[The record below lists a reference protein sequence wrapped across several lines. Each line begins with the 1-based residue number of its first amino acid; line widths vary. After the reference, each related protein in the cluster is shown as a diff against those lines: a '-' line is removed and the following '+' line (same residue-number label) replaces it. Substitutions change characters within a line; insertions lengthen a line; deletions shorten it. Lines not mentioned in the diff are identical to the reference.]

1 MTARLLRFPTVRRAP
16 LDPGADPLS
25 SLAEAAGRGDPGATR
40 TLIVTLMPALLRA
53 TRGVLGAGHLE
64 VEDVAQE
71 AALGLVHALAE
82 YRRECAVVHY
92 ATRIAVLTALA
103 ARRRLRARG
112 AGKHVA
118 LDESEL
124 PRVEPASSDY
134 LAAQKRDSLRALC
147 DSLPDAQSEALVMHC
162 ALGMTVDEV
171 AAAGRVPRNTV
182 RSRLRL
188 AKEAL
193 RDKIAADDRLH
204 ELLQVDQ

>member
-16 LDPGADPLS
+16 LGAGTDPLS
-25 SLAEAAGRGDPGATR
+25 SLADAARRGDAGATR
-40 TLIVTLMPALLRA
+40 TLIVTLMPAFLRA

-64 VEDVAQE
+64 IEDVAQE
-71 AALGLVHALAE
+71 AALGLLRALDD
-82 YRRECAVVHY
+82 YRRECTVTHY

-118 LDESEL
+118 LEESDL
-124 PRVEPASSDY
+124 PRVEPPSRDY
-134 LAAQKRDSLRALC
+134 LLAQKRALLRSLC
-147 DSLPDAQSEALVMHC
+147 DALPDAQSEALFMHC

-171 AAAGRVPRNTV
+171 AAAARVPKNTV

-193 RDKIAADDRLH
+193 RDRIAADGRCNDLF
-204 ELLQVDQ
+204 EVDA